1 MIVSN
6 KAIQRIAQLLATART
21 EPRTQQPVE
30 GKSKV
35 DEVTL
40 SPEGRELQALQRRLA
55 ETPDVRREKIEALR
69 AAIAKGEYHVSAE
82 KIAERI
88 IAEHRLSE

>member
-21 EPRTQQPVE
+21 EPRAQSPA
-30 GKSKV
+30 GDKPKV

-55 ETPDVRREKIEALR
+55 ETPDVRREKVEALR
-69 AAIAKGEYHVSAE
+69 AAIEKGEYHVSAE
-82 KIAERI
+82 KIAERMI
-88 IAEHRLSE
+88 EQHRLGD